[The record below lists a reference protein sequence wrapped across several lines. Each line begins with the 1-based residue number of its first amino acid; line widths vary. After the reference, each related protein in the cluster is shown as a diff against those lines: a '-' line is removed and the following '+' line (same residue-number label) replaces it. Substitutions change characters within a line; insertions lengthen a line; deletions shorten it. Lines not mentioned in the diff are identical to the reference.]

1 MANTK
6 TAAFENA
13 PGALLNRRTTEA
25 TSLVTTGT
33 LVQDV
38 EVSHTDW
45 LLVQGDIVGSADG
58 DLGVTVA
65 PFEND
70 NVTLST
76 LVLTAD
82 ESAGPT
88 NASGATRFWGRY
100 NVKGIDRVRI
110 TWTNNNA
117 ATKILTRAS
126 WNTRRY

>member
-1 MANTK
+1 MADTK

-25 TSLVTTGT
+25 TSLLTTT
-33 LVQDV
+33 SLTQDV

-45 LLVQGDIVGSADG
+45 LTVQGDLVGSADA
-58 DLGVTVA
+58 DLSVTVK

-70 NVTLST
+70 NVTLT
-76 LVLTAD
+76 GFALAPVD
-82 ESAGPT
+82 SAGPT
-88 NASGATRFWGRY
+88 NQSGAVRFFGRY
-100 NVKGIDRVRI
+100 NVRGIDRVRI

-117 ATKILTRAS
+117 ATKVLTRAS